1 MGGLWLTVA
10 DIDKHTAT
18 MTEKEKED
26 ALGDQI
32 RFRKLVLNNTSVDKK
47 VLQLQCG
54 SEKYNAAK
62 LAMNLK
68 LIIRQTT
75 CEEPTLNPEDE
86 VSTLRP
92 TDKIKN
98 LVTEAIQK
106 RKITDS
112 SSVTRKKVKLQS
124 YPEIVGKDVKHKFD
138 MGDGKVHWFNG
149 KVLEAVGDVTRSDC
163 KFKIKYD
170 GEEEILFGCMQIL
183 QTMNS

>member
-75 CEEPTLNPEDE
+75 CAKPVEEPTFNPEDE

-92 TDKIKN
+92 TDQIKN

-106 RKITDS
+106 RKINDS
-112 SSVTRKKVKLQS
+112 SSVTRKK
-124 YPEIVGKDVKHKFD
+124 
-138 MGDGKVHWFNG
+138 
-149 KVLEAVGDVTRSDC
+149 
-163 KFKIKYD
+163 
-170 GEEEILFGCMQIL
+170 
-183 QTMNS
+183 